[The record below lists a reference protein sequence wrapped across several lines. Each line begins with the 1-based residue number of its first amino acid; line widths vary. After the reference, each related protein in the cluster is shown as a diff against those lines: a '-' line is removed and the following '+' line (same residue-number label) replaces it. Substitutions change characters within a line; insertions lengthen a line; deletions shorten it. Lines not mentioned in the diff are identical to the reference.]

1 MKKSIILIILLLG
14 LSHNYTLNNYTL
26 NNYFNNLT
34 CLEKEIIK
42 IYALHYPNAF
52 VIVNMLI

>member
-14 LSHNYTLNNYTL
+14 LFHNYTL

-34 CLEKEIIK
+34 GLEKEIIK
-42 IYALHYPNAF
+42 IYALHYPNSF

>member
-14 LSHNYTLNNYTL
+14 LLGLSRNYTL